1 MYVPKC
7 FQTNITKEELIK
19 KMKNKETLEQS
30 VENKCVAGCKHY
42 YGGEIKHHKDCV
54 YYPESFSKMYDDLKW
69 QQEQD
74 KKLYSE
80 EEVEI
85 LLETLS
91 KVLVYQGNYYRLPYY
106 FEHEI
111 EQVIEQFKNK
121 TI

>member
-7 FQTNITKEELIK
+7 FQTNITKEELIE

-80 EEVEI
+80 EDMKYAFDSGRVRLTFDKERPFVF
-85 LLETLS
+85 
-91 KVLVYQGNYYRLPYY
+91 KNYEE
-106 FEHEI
+106 F
-111 EQVIEQFKNK
+111 IEQFKK
-121 TI
+121 K